1 MNRFPSRRALVVLS
15 VAVVALAGVSS
26 NASAEPYA
34 RAGWTAELETYAHDV
49 SGVAIIVDADT
60 FRVDDFTYDGGGPAV
75 YFYLGRD
82 TSNEAFKQGLRVGPL
97 LTGTTFDHD
106 SLVIDL
112 DGTTLDGYHA
122 LSVWC
127 EDFYVDFGSA
137 TFTPGPLDTNL
148 DQIVN
153 SADIDAIYHDPAFGG
168 AGTGP
173 VDYNNDSA
181 VNQID
186 VDDWLSDFGTVR
198 GDANLDADVD
208 VWALDGTGDAQ
219 VLSSN
224 LGTTTGAIWG
234 NGDFN
239 GDGDV
244 DVWAFDGSGDAQIL
258 SENLNTSA
266 GDMGVRT
273 TVVLTATSVPEPSTT
288 AMLIVAGVI
297 GIVCRRR
304 KPWGD

>member
-173 VDYNNDSA
+173 VDYNND
-181 VNQID
+181 
-186 VDDWLSDFGTVR
+186 F
-198 GDANLDADVD
+198 D